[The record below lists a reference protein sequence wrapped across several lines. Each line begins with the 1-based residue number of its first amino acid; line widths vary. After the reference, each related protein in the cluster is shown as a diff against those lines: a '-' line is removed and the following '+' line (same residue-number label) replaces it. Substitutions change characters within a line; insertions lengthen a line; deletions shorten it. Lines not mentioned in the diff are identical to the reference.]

1 MEEMMNSDEAS
12 SFFQSSQQ
20 MTVLWSG
27 VYSKSFVFTIAFIVA
42 VWSYFLKAYIE
53 SASNSSG
60 HDLSYLAVAAG
71 FTSILLGLWRLYT
84 HYIYNHLAGLYPDLL
99 YCEKILGI
107 EPYRGTAGY
116 LQKCIPRLRQILGKS
131 ELNPNQKQKAI
142 SFLVET
148 KRLGQR
154 SHLVINFIMV
164 VIIITMFVLCISV
177 HAKIQLPLAI
187 GTIIATIIGFLL
199 VLCGI
204 FTFQRYP
211 SRSTIATAIT
221 KYQEE

>member
-1 MEEMMNSDEAS
+1 MMNSDEAR

-20 MTVLWSG
+20 MMVLWAG
-27 VYSKSFVFTIAFIVA
+27 VIAKSFVFTIVFIAA

-53 SASNSSG
+53 SVSTGSAHG
-60 HDLSYLAVAAG
+60 LSYLAVAAG
-71 FTSILLGLWRLYT
+71 LTSILLGLWRVYT
-84 HYIYNHLAGLYPDLL
+84 RYIYNRLAGLYPDLL
-99 YCEKILGI
+99 HCEKILGI
-107 EPYRGTAGY
+107 EPYRGTAGD
-116 LQKCIPRLRQILGKS
+116 LQKRIPRLRRILGET
-131 ELNPNQKQKAI
+131 ELNPDQKQEAI

-148 KRLGQR
+148 KRLGRR
-154 SHLVINFIMV
+154 SHLVIDFIMV
-164 VIIITMFVLCISV
+164 VIIIIMFVLCISV

-187 GTIIATIIGFLL
+187 GTIIATIVGFLL

-211 SRSTIATAIT
+211 SQSTIATAIT

>member
-1 MEEMMNSDEAS
+1 MNREEAH
-12 SFFQSSQQ
+12 SFFQSSQR
-20 MTVLWSG
+20 MTTLWTGVIAKHVVFIIVL
-27 VYSKSFVFTIAFIVA
+27 IAAF
-42 VWSYFLKAYIE
+42 WSYFLKAYIE
-53 SASNSSG
+53 SVAINSAQG
-60 HDLSYLAVAAG
+60 FSYLAVAAG
-71 FTSILLGLWRLYT
+71 LTSILLGLWRVYSR
-84 HYIYNHLAGLYPDLL
+84 YIYNSLAGLYPDLL
-99 YCEKILGI
+99 HCEKILGI
-107 EPYRGTAGY
+107 EPYRGTGGE
-116 LQKCIPRLRQILGKS
+116 LQKCIPRLRRILGDN
-131 ELNPNQKQKAI
+131 ELNPDQKQEAI

-154 SHLVINFIMV
+154 SHLVIDFIII

-187 GTIIATIIGFLL
+187 GTIMATIGGFLL

-211 SRSTIATAIT
+211 SQSTIATTIT